1 MKIYYP
7 KPAPEKAALVKI
19 YIMATLSLDSAELKI
34 YIYSGGDKP
43 PTPNYTLAKT
53 KLAGEDTIDFE
64 ISELIKDYVDVT
76 FDGDYATSVTTKF
89 VETALTRTFKG
100 TVDNTEVTVS
110 DPSPLEKTFIAFRG
124 YGGNFDVN
132 TYNTDNNPYFQT
144 NVNPTLSRDILIS
157 NRTIYSPKGE
167 QINVP
172 FYEQNTYKVD
182 FKDGNTVTTTS
193 ITGGNVSDITAD
205 KDNVR
210 ADNFTG
216 ALRVYTAD
224 MTLLRSEDAS
234 GSNKIQSTTSTT
246 TAVSYTNSL
255 GASRDIPV
263 IEIEECKYTPYK
275 ITFCNAFGAL
285 QDLWFFKKRTD
296 EFSVER
302 EEYSRTILTTNSSGV
317 TFNPNHHQSNILDVY
332 AARSFKMNTGFIS
345 EDHNQVINQLMV
357 TEFCWLTDGEVIP
370 VKPTT
375 SSMVRKTELNDKLIN
390 FEVEF
395 EYANSYIQNVR

>member
-1 MKIYYP
+1 M
-7 KPAPEKAALVKI
+7 AA
-19 YIMATLSLDSAELKI
+19 LSLDSAELKI

-43 PTPNYTLAKT
+43 STPNYTLAKT
-53 KLAGEDTIDFE
+53 KLAGENTINFE

-76 FDGDYATSVTTKF
+76 FGGDYETSVTTKF

-100 TVDNTEVTVS
+100 TVDNTEVSVS
-110 DPSPLEKTFIAFRG
+110 DPSPLEKKFIAFRG

-132 TYNTDNNPYFQT
+132 TYDTGNNPYFQT
-144 NVNPTLSRDILIS
+144 NINPTLSKDILIS
-157 NRTIYSPKGE
+157 NRTIYVPKGE
-167 QINVP
+167 EINVP
-172 FYEQNTYKVD
+172 FFEQNTYKVD
-182 FKDGNTVTTTS
+182 FKDGDTVTTTK

-205 KDNVR
+205 KDNIR
-210 ADNFTG
+210 TDNSTG

-234 GSNKIQSTTSTT
+234 GSSEIQSTTSKT

-255 GASRDIPV
+255 GASRLIPV
-263 IEIEECKYTPYK
+263 VEIEECKYTPYK
-275 ITFCNAFGAL
+275 ITFCNGFGAL

-302 EEYSRTILTTNSSGV
+302 EEYNRTILTTNSLGV
-317 TFNPNHHQSNILDVY
+317 TFNPNNHQSNVLDVY
-332 AARSFKMNTGFIS
+332 ANRSFKMNTGFIS

-370 VKPTT
+370 VKPIT

-390 FEVEF
+390 FEIEF

>member
-1 MKIYYP
+1 
-7 KPAPEKAALVKI
+7 
-19 YIMATLSLDSAELKI
+19 MATLSLDSAELKI

-53 KLAGEDTIDFE
+53 KLAGEDTINFE

-89 VETALTRTFKG
+89 IDTALTRTFKG
-100 TVDNTEVTVS
+100 TVDNTEVSVS
-110 DPSPLEKTFIAFRG
+110 DPSPLEKKFIAFRG

-132 TYNTDNNPYFQT
+132 TYNTENNPYFQT

-172 FYEQNTYKVD
+172 FYEQGTYKVD
-182 FKDGNTVTTTS
+182 FKDGDTVTTTK

-234 GSNKIQSTTSTT
+234 GANKIQSTTSTT

-255 GASRDIPV
+255 GASRAIPV
-263 IEIEECKYTPYK
+263 VEIEECKYTPYK

-332 AARSFKMNTGFIS
+332 ATRSFKMNTGFIS